1 MAERSLTLPDEGAT
15 QQLGERLGRVLEAGS
30 VVLLRGDLGAGK
42 TTLIRGIGAALGV
55 REPIVSP
62 TFTLINEYPQGR
74 LPLYHLDLY
83 RLQPAEVAELEPER
97 YWEGTEVPPGI
108 AAVEWAERLP
118 ERPPG
123 YLEIRLTLASGE
135 ARWAR
140 LQAAGAIDE
149 RAIAQVASGL

>member
-1 MAERSLTLPDEGAT
+1 MAERSLTVPDEGAT

-83 RLQPAEVAELEPER
+83 RLQPAEVAELEPDR
-97 YWEGTEVPPGI
+97 YWESTEVPPGI

-118 ERPPG
+118 ERPPS
-123 YLEIRLTLASGE
+123 YLEIWLTLASGE

-149 RAIAQVASGL
+149 RAIVQVASGL